1 MTQEAPLRRS
11 CPRCRALALYLE
23 EIGGDV
29 DAVCA
34 VCGFRR
40 VAVVRRRQRNGTAG
54 ARQQQLPLPV
64 PAPAD

>member
-1 MTQEAPLRRS
+1 MAQETPLRRS
-11 CPRCRALALYLE
+11 CPHCGALALYLE

-40 VAVVRRRQRNGTAG
+40 VAVVRRRQRNGAAG
-54 ARQQQLPLPV
+54 ARQQQLSLPV
-64 PAPAD
+64 SAPAD